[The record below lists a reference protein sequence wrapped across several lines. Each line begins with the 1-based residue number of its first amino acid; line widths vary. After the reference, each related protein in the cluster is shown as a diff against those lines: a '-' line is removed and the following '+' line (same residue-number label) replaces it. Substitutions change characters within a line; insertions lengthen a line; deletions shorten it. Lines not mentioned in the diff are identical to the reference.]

1 MHPILDSL
9 DRTDHEWIKRLLFT
23 FNEGS
28 IGKFEALAPVFMHE
42 VHLTTF
48 HYVDFQPRVFLQSLL
63 QESYPFLRQKICL
76 MALIESV
83 FKRSANDRIM
93 SFQTIAEETRL
104 PIDEVEHL
112 VMKALRFVSIR
123 LPSSYCIYF
132 IISRILLWNSLKLIR
147 GTLDQVDQKATIT
160 WVQPRVLSKDQIRML
175 AQRLDGWIAKLGE
188 VEARIAPEVLG
199 GA

>member
-42 VHLTTF
+42 VRLTTL
-48 HYVDFQPRVFLQSLL
+48 HSIDFQPKVFLQSLL

-83 FKRSANDRIM
+83 FKRSANDRVM

-112 VMKALRFVSIR
+112 VMKALRFVSFR
-123 LPSSYCIYF
+123 PFVLLSCF
-132 IISRILLWNSLKLIR
+132 FLISRILLWNSLKLIR

-175 AQRLDGWIAKLGE
+175 AQRLDGWITKLGE

-199 GA
+199 EA